1 MTRRGKGG
9 RELSRKI
16 VGIVGEEMEKDGVGE
31 VGVGGEG
38 WSRRRRRE

>member
-16 VGIVGEEMEKDGVGE
+16 DGIVGEEMEKDGVGGE
-31 VGVGGEG
+31 GGVGGG